1 MNPDVRALF
10 PGASEQPYFDISANS
25 LMAEPVRAA
34 IERHLGARTSGRG
47 DKTEMVAT
55 VNRARASFA
64 SLIGASSDEVAI
76 TKNVS
81 DGLNLFGASLPWR
94 AGDNVVL
101 CPALEH
107 PNNIY
112 LWYSLVRTHGIEVR
126 SVAPEDGHVPV
137 AAMAA
142 AMDERTRLVTIP
154 SITFAPGFVTDM
166 KAIAAAARG
175 VGALTLVDAAQ
186 SVGAHRTDVDD
197 LGVDA
202 LAVAAQK
209 ALLSVYGF
217 GFLYVR
223 REVAETLTPVHVAR
237 FGIELDAHETAYSDD
252 ELRFRPG
259 ALRFDVGNYNYLGA
273 AATDA
278 ALDLLSDWGVGR
290 VERHVRGLAAD
301 LAKRAAGPRPPG
313 RRREARTSPRTP
325 RLGWRERR
333 RTPLHGRR
341 PRHELA
347 LRPPDRRRHPPRD
360 PHRHAPLLH
369 RRLQRRVRHRPRRE
383 GRSSVVC
390 PDTVWSGAPGGR
402 QWLLI
407 LTVPRS
413 TGGRSWRRCRRSGW
427 AGRRSRP
434 RCGRAPTRGRT
445 PLPGLTSALP
455 CASPDSTS
463 ARTKSNSWWRK

>member
-1 MNPDVRALF
+1 MKPDLRALF

-34 IERHLGARTSGRG
+34 IEGHLAGRTSGRG

-55 VNRARASFA
+55 VNRARSSFA
-64 SLIGASSDEVAI
+64 SLIGATSDEAAI

-94 AGDNVVL
+94 EGDNVVV

-126 SVAPEDGHVPV
+126 PVAPEDGHIPV
-137 AAMAA
+137 GAMAA

-166 KAIAAAARG
+166 KAIAAAARQ

-186 SVGAHRTDVDD
+186 SVGAHRTDVGD

-273 AATDA
+273 AATAA
-278 ALDLLSDWGVGR
+278 ALDLLGGWGVER
-290 VERHVRGLAAD
+290 VEKHVRGLAAD
-301 LAKRAAGPRPPG
+301 LANAFWTSASRSSGGGRDPTWRTSCRSARAAADATTRPTTPPCTHSTITSPQPASASRSAPACSVSPSASTTTRPTSTVSWRPLKRGVPEQGTG
-313 RRREARTSPRTP
+313 RRN
-325 RLGWRERR
+325 G
-333 RTPLHGRR
+333 
-341 PRHELA
+341 
-347 LRPPDRRRHPPRD
+347 LR
-360 PHRHAPLLH
+360 
-369 RRLQRRVRHRPRRE
+369 
-383 GRSSVVC
+383 
-390 PDTVWSGAPGGR
+390 
-402 QWLLI
+402 
-407 LTVPRS
+407 
-413 TGGRSWRRCRRSGW
+413 
-427 AGRRSRP
+427 
-434 RCGRAPTRGRT
+434 
-445 PLPGLTSALP
+445 
-455 CASPDSTS
+455 
-463 ARTKSNSWWRK
+463 

>member
-1 MNPDVRALF
+1 MKPDVRALF

-34 IERHLGARTSGRG
+34 IERHLAGRTSGRG
-47 DKTEMVAT
+47 DKAEMVAT
-55 VNRARASFA
+55 VNRARSSFA
-64 SLIGASSDEVAI
+64 SLIGASPDEVAI

-94 AGDNVVL
+94 EGDNVVL

-126 SVAPEDGHVPV
+126 PVAPEDGRIPV

-166 KAIAAAARG
+166 KAIAAAARQ

-186 SVGAHRTDVDD
+186 SVGAHRTDVGD

-278 ALDLLSDWGVGR
+278 ALDLLGGWGVEG
-290 VERHVRGLAAD
+290 VEAHVRGLAAD
-301 LAKRAAGPRPPG
+301 LANGLLD
-313 RRREARTSPRTP
+313 
-325 RLGWRERR
+325 LGL
-333 RTPLHGRR
+333 P
-341 PRHELA
+341 
-347 LRPPDRRRHPPRD
+347 
-360 PHRHAPLLH
+360 
-369 RRLQRRVRHRPRRE
+369 
-383 GRSSVVC
+383 VV
-390 PDTVWSGAPGGR
+390 GGR
-402 QWLLI
+402 PGPHLAHI
-407 LTVPRS
+407 VS
-413 TGGRSWRRCRRSGW
+413 VGESGGGRHYTADDPAMNSLHDHLST
-427 AGRRSRP
+427 AGIRLAIRTGMLRFSIGVYNDETDIDRVVEAA
-434 RCGRAPTRGRT
+434 REWCGGGP
-445 PLPGLTSALP
+445 
-455 CASPDSTS
+455 
-463 ARTKSNSWWRK
+463 

>member
-1 MNPDVRALF
+1 MNRDVRALF

-25 LMAEPVRAA
+25 LMAEPVREA
-34 IERHLGARTSGRG
+34 IERHLGGRTSGRG

-55 VNRARASFA
+55 VNRARSSFA
-64 SLIGASSDEVAI
+64 SLIGAAPDEVAI

-112 LWYSLVRTHGIEVR
+112 LWYSLARTHGIEVR
-126 SVAPEDGHVPV
+126 PVAPEDGHVPV
-137 AAMAA
+137 GATAA
-142 AMDERTRLVTIP
+142 AMDERTRLVTLP
-154 SITFAPGFVTDM
+154 TITFAPGFVTDVA
-166 KAIAAAARG
+166 AISAAARK

-186 SVGAHRTDVDD
+186 SIGAQHTDVDE

-223 REVAETLTPVHVAR
+223 REVAETMTPVHVAR

-252 ELRFRPG
+252 ELRFRAG

-278 ALDLLSDWGVGR
+278 ALDLLSAWGVAR
-290 VERHVRGLAAD
+290 VEAHVRGLAANLSD
-301 LAKRAAGPRPPG
+301 RLRELGLPVVGRPGPHLAHIVSVGESGGGRHYTADDPAMNSLYDHLTAAGIRLAIRTG
-313 RRREARTSPRTP
+313 MLRFSIGVYNDRSDIDRVVEAAQAWCARTRYGQSD
-325 RLGWRERR
+325 REK
-333 RTPLHGRR
+333 
-341 PRHELA
+341 
-347 LRPPDRRRHPPRD
+347 
-360 PHRHAPLLH
+360 AP
-369 RRLQRRVRHRPRRE
+369 
-383 GRSSVVC
+383 
-390 PDTVWSGAPGGR
+390 
-402 QWLLI
+402 
-407 LTVPRS
+407 
-413 TGGRSWRRCRRSGW
+413 
-427 AGRRSRP
+427 
-434 RCGRAPTRGRT
+434 
-445 PLPGLTSALP
+445 
-455 CASPDSTS
+455 
-463 ARTKSNSWWRK
+463 

>member
-34 IERHLGARTSGRG
+34 IERHLGGRTSGRG

-55 VNRARASFA
+55 VNRARSSFGA
-64 SLIGASSDEVAI
+64 LIGAAADEVAI

-81 DGLNLFGASLPWR
+81 DGLNLFGASLPWQ

-126 SVAPEDGHVPV
+126 PVAPEDGHVPV
-137 AAMAA
+137 EAMAA

-166 KAIAAAARG
+166 KAIAAAARR

-186 SVGAHRTDVDD
+186 SIGAHRTDVNE

-278 ALDLLSDWGVGR
+278 ALDLLGGWGVAR
-290 VERHVRGLAAD
+290 IEAHVRSLAARLVNGLLD
-301 LAKRAAGPRPPG
+301 LGLPVVGGSPGPHLAHIVSVGESGGGRHYTADDPAMNSLYDHLTAAGIRLAIRTG
-313 RRREARTSPRTP
+313 MLRFSIGVYNDESDIDRVVEAAEAWCARTRY
-325 RLGWRERR
+325 GQAVREDDN
-333 RTPLHGRR
+333 GY
-341 PRHELA
+341 
-347 LRPPDRRRHPPRD
+347 
-360 PHRHAPLLH
+360 
-369 RRLQRRVRHRPRRE
+369 
-383 GRSSVVC
+383 
-390 PDTVWSGAPGGR
+390 
-402 QWLLI
+402 
-407 LTVPRS
+407 
-413 TGGRSWRRCRRSGW
+413 
-427 AGRRSRP
+427 
-434 RCGRAPTRGRT
+434 
-445 PLPGLTSALP
+445 
-455 CASPDSTS
+455 
-463 ARTKSNSWWRK
+463 